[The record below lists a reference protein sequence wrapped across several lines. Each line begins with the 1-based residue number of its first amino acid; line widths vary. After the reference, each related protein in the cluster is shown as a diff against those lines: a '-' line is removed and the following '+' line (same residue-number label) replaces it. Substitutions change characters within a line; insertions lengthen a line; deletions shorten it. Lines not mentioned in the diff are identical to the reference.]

1 MTVLNVLSTNSINGG
16 QTEYQV
22 VQSGVYRIICIAGN
36 QTVSINDGP
45 AITLIQNQP
54 LIVKG
59 GKSGQATV
67 VKATDSATTVYSLGH
82 HLNEFSNTHPFS
94 VGDYI
99 AVEDNSTSPAI
110 DAAFLS
116 AGTAGKK
123 ITAITGS
130 TITTDIDSTGADPA
144 GDYTYAYSGPQ
155 AVVKRCVKFIVG
167 STNAITVE
175 EVQVVG
181 G

>member
-1 MTVLNVLSTNSINGG
+1 MTVLNVLSTNAIAGG
-16 QTEYQV
+16 GTEYQV
-22 VQSGVYRIICIAGN
+22 VQSGVYRIVCTAAN

-45 AITLIQNQP
+45 AIQLIQNQP

-67 VKATDSATTVYSLGH
+67 VKATDSATAVYTLGH

-110 DAAFLS
+110 NSNFLS
-116 AGTAGKK
+116 AGTVGKK
-123 ITAITGS
+123 VTAVTANS
-130 TITTDIDSTGADPA
+130 ITTDIDASSAPA
-144 GDYTYAYSGPQ
+144 DYTYAYSGNQ
-155 AVVKRCVKFIVG
+155 ALVKRCVKFVVG
-167 STNAITVE
+167 ATNAITVE